1 MSGNILLKRPHFS
14 QEFLVHV
21 WAFVMQLVVF
31 FSTCDAVD
39 FHYTVVSGFRWSPTP
54 WKGGGGENDERK
66 LLGCDVFR
74 LHGSMAQKDRT
85 ETFHQFGKATSAIL
99 LCTDVAARGL
109 DFQCV
114 SGIVQY
120 EPPGDAAEYVHRLV
134 HFVLLLVQFRVYE
147 VNHLKYLE

>member
-1 MSGNILLKRPHFS
+1 
-14 QEFLVHV
+14 
-21 WAFVMQLVVF
+21 MQLVVF

-134 HFVLLLVQFRVYE
+134 QFLLLLVELRVM
-147 VNHLKYLE
+147 KSTI